1 MTARPLRLLL
11 FSTLYPSAS
20 RPRHGLFVETR
31 LRKLLETR
39 EVEAKVVAP
48 VPWFFSSHPRYG
60 RYADVARTPPREQR
74 HGIDVLHP
82 RYLLPPKVGMSL
94 APFALAA
101 GALGAVRRLIDDGF
115 DFDVVDAHY
124 YYPDGVAAA
133 LVARHFG
140 KPFTVTARGSD
151 LNVLS
156 AHAVPRRLMQ
166 WAAAH
171 ASASI
176 GVSDALV
183 DVLRG
188 WHIDPAR
195 LHVMRNG
202 VDLSLFHPT
211 ARGEARQR
219 LGLDAHPL
227 LLAVGNLVEIKGH
240 DLVLDAMPPILARH
254 PQARL
259 AIVGDGPER
268 ERLQRQAARLNLA
281 PDRVTFQRAVNQ
293 DELVDWYNAADLLV
307 LASRSE
313 GCANVLLE
321 SMACG
326 TPVVATDVG
335 GSRELVNDAAA
346 GLLVARREPA
356 ALALAIIELIE
367 RGPDRARVRAHAERF
382 GWEHTTRAQ
391 LDVFRRST
399 APQGRAQEALPC

>member
-1 MTARPLRLLL
+1 MMPKLRLLL

-31 LRKLLETR
+31 LRKLLDTR

-48 VPWFFSSHPRYG
+48 VPWFFSTHPRWG
-60 RYADVARTPPREQR
+60 RYADMARTPARETR

-82 RYLLPPKVGMSL
+82 RYLLPPKVGMSA

-101 GALGAVRRLIDDGF
+101 GAISAVRRLRDEGF
-115 DFDVVDAHY
+115 DFDIVDAHY

-133 LVARHFG
+133 LLARHFR

-151 LNVLS
+151 LNVLPN
-156 AHAVPRRLMQ
+156 HAVPRRLMQ
-166 WAAAH
+166 WAAGR

-183 DVLRG
+183 DVLRR

-202 VDLSLFHPT
+202 VDLALFRPT
-211 ARGEARQR
+211 PRSQARQR
-219 LGLDAHPL
+219 LGLGEQPL
-227 LLAVGNLVEIKGH
+227 LLAVGNLVDVKGH
-240 DLVLDAMPPILARH
+240 DLLLDAMPQVLARQ
-254 PQARL
+254 PRARL
-259 AIVGDGPER
+259 VIVGDGPDR

-281 PDRVTFQRAVNQ
+281 PDQVTFQRGVGQ
-293 DELVDWYNAADLLV
+293 DELVHWYNAADLLV

-356 ALALAIIELIE
+356 ALARAMLELIE
-367 RGPDRARVRAHAERF
+367 RGPDRSRVRAHAERF
-382 GWEHTTRAQ
+382 GWEPTTRAQ
-391 LDVFRRST
+391 LELLRRSVALP
-399 APQGRAQEALPC
+399 APAQEALPC

>member
-1 MTARPLRLLL
+1 MNRPLRLLL

-31 LRKLLETR
+31 LRKLLDTS

-48 VPWFFSSHPRYG
+48 VPWFFSTNARYG
-60 RYADVARTPPREQR
+60 VHADMARTPRREQR

-82 RYLLPPKVGMSL
+82 RYPLPPKVGMSV

-101 GALGAVRRLIDDGF
+101 GALGTVRRLLDKGF
-115 DFDVVDAHY
+115 DFDLIDAHY

-133 LVARHFG
+133 LLARHVG

-156 AHAVPRRLMQ
+156 GYAVPRRLMQ
-166 WAAAH
+166 WAAAR
-171 ASASI
+171 AAASI

-183 DVLRG
+183 DVLRR

-202 VDLSLFHPT
+202 VDLSRFRPA
-211 ARGEARQR
+211 ARDEARRR
-219 LGLDAHPL
+219 LGLDGHPL
-227 LLAVGNLVEIKGH
+227 VLAVGNLVEVKGH
-240 DLVLDAMPPILARH
+240 ELLLDAMPAVLARH

-259 AIVGDGPER
+259 AIVGDGPELA
-268 ERLQRQAARLNLA
+268 RLQRHAARLQL
-281 PDRVTFQRAVNQ
+281 PPSCIVFQPAVAQ
-293 DELVDWYNAADLLV
+293 DELVPWYNAADLLV
-307 LASRSE
+307 LPSRSE

-321 SMACG
+321 AMACG

-335 GSRELVNDAAA
+335 GSRELLDDPAA
-346 GLLVARREPA
+346 GVLVALREPA
-356 ALALAIIELIE
+356 ALAQAMLELIE

-382 GWEHTTRAQ
+382 GWEPTAGA
-391 LDVFRRST
+391 LLALLRRSAA
-399 APQGRAQEALPC
+399 APLQPQHRALPC

>member
-101 GALGAVRRLIDDGF
+101 GALGAVHRLIDDGF
-115 DFDVVDAHY
+115 DFDLVDAHY

-183 DVLRG
+183 DVLRR

-227 LLAVGNLVEIKGH
+227 LLAVGNLVAIKGH
-240 DLVLDAMPPILARH
+240 DLVLEAMPLILARH

-281 PDRVTFQRAVNQ
+281 PDRVTFQRAVSQ

-313 GCANVLLE
+313 G
-321 SMACG
+321 
-326 TPVVATDVG
+326 
-335 GSRELVNDAAA
+335 
-346 GLLVARREPA
+346 
-356 ALALAIIELIE
+356 
-367 RGPDRARVRAHAERF
+367 
-382 GWEHTTRAQ
+382 
-391 LDVFRRST
+391 
-399 APQGRAQEALPC
+399 